1 MKTTTLPSL
10 AAFSLGLLLAACTH
24 GPYTP
29 KPGPLNPETQG
40 APLVLL
46 DKDLRRTLSAD
57 GPIQASRTSAG
68 QLQAEA
74 SLRNRTNDE
83 TLSIAVQTVF
93 RDAQG
98 RALDAAPPWKNYT
111 LSPNQSI
118 IHQATSVSPAAES
131 FTLRVRYLKQPHLH

>member
-1 MKTTTLPSL
+1 MKPTLL
-10 AAFSLGLLLAACTH
+10 APCAALGLLLAACAH

-29 KPGPLNPETQG
+29 KTGPANPETEG
-40 APLVLL
+40 APIVLL

-57 GPIQASRTSAG
+57 GPLRLSRTAVG
-68 QLQAEA
+68 QLQVEA

-98 RALDAAPPWKNYT
+98 GVLDANAPWKNYT
-111 LSPNQSI
+111 LSPNQSVT
-118 IHQATSVSPAAES
+118 HQMTSVSSNAERAH
-131 FTLRVRYLKQPHLH
+131 LRIRYQKQPHLHP